1 MTAVIKLTLTWV
13 SVFRF
18 LKSGSPPKYPFS
30 ASLKRV
36 WSKII
41 ALAVK
46 GWHFFSWIFFRI
58 FLNFFQKFF
67 SEFFFRIFSKLPKIE
82 QPKLHV
88 LNGFHAWASNRHTR
102 RVVSSITDSNCRTI
116 SKWELFKFL
125 ERIQG
130 IYSEFLGNELLNSLS
145 V

>member
-30 ASLKRV
+30 ASLNRV

-46 GWHFFSWIFFRI
+46 GWHFFCWIFFRI
-58 FLNFFQKFF
+58 FLNFFSEIFF
-67 SEFFFRIFSKLPKIE
+67 EFFFFEITKIE

-88 LNGFHAWASNRHTR
+88 LNGFHAWASNHRTHQ
-102 RVVSSITDSNCRTI
+102 VVSSITDSNCRTI

-130 IYSEFLGNELLNSLS
+130 IYSEFFTKRIIE
-145 V
+145 

>member
-46 GWHFFSWIFFRI
+46 GWYFFSWIFFRI
-58 FLNFFQKFF
+58 FLNFFQNFF
-67 SEFFFRIFSKLPKIE
+67 SEIFFRIFFEITKIE

-88 LNGFHAWASNRHTR
+88 LNGFHAWASNHRTHQ
-102 RVVSSITDSNCRTI
+102 VVSSVTDSNCRTI

-125 ERIQG
+125 EHIRG
-130 IYSEFLGNELLNSLS
+130 IYSEFFRKRIIE
-145 V
+145 